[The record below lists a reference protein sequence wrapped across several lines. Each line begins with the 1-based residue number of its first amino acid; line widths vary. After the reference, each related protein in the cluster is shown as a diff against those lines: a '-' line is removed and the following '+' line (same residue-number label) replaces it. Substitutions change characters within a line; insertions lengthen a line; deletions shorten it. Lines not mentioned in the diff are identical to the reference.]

1 MGTKRVLFTI
11 VSVALLALFGTYLVS
26 EMRPDSVGSQSTAPI
41 DSSKCKGLAFPN
53 ADTPPFRRGNLSSP
67 LPGEAFDSEAV
78 GPYLLGPLS
87 TELDLYRLNTSIF
100 IPSDSIENLDDIL
113 EVGEAYTLGRG
124 SGNPI
129 LVVEFTICGHERKA
143 YALGQET
150 TLNSAVLMIPG
161 TGENQSSEI
170 YFASKENYHCCLLP
184 LLRDHDTYVQILPN
198 QDQRAWHNGRGSK
211 ISWNYILRWQINN
224 GGSYSASYMAE
235 TIALKKYLSSQ
246 NDSVALVGLSQGGNA
261 ALIAASISA
270 PDALVVASGYSIG
283 QIQTEFADEFQI
295 TLPGVSLLLSPES
308 INNQLV
314 FPTLFSFGLLETG
327 LYGREATSRETCD
340 FFYENPFV
348 ECAVHSRGHV
358 YPDEMVVNFLDRT
371 LTGSQP

>member
-1 MGTKRVLFTI
+1 MLFTI